1 MESGTPLSFDGV
13 LGGAPQ
19 AHADPI
25 KSATNVPQPASER
38 LIWTVRLIVGRIANP
53 SPDYGRIRNP
63 SYNNCSTY
71 LCSSYV
77 ADYLT

>member
-38 LIWTVRLIVGRIANP
+38 LIWTPRLIV
-53 SPDYGRIRNP
+53 GRIRNP